1 MRCPVCHRRLTIGA
15 ACPVHGQRPSP
26 GLPAEPLPLP
36 DVPGLT
42 SAALLGK
49 GGFSHVFTAYREED
63 GREVA
68 LKLGLGPH
76 HERFAREAAA
86 LRRLGPPTAPE
97 LLQHGTTRGRP
108 FLVLEHLHGQTLA
121 AWMAALP
128 GTGAA
133 SVPRVRELLSG
144 LCAAV
149 ERVHAAGLAHRDLK
163 PENIFLREG
172 GALSLLDLGLARFLD
187 EPGEGVAPDAEAQ
200 GFTPVGQRLGTPI
213 YMSPEQCLD
222 AREAGAAAD
231 IYALGVLLF
240 ELLTGSPPFTG
251 GSEEIR
257 HGHVSLRPP
266 RVSERASVPA
276 ALDEVLRRC
285 LAKSPTERYA
295 RASEVLSAF
304 DVACR
309 EEASA
314 AGPSPS
320 VAAPVAVLPTSGT
333 GLRPVALLGVHAEL
347 TVDALLAAVEPH
359 GGTLAR
365 VRSHGYVV
373 AFSES
378 HSAEAN
384 LRAGALVARR
394 LAEEG
399 RAGAVLHLAE
409 LHVYPGATTTRVAGA
424 ALEAL
429 ADWWPEDLAVGEASV
444 TPAAAARLGH
454 GATEPAA
461 TEASRPR
468 DESLRLRLHDG
479 GASTSSSEA
488 PPLSGREAVVAVLMG
503 EAALCLGDGVP
514 GFCVLTGEV
523 GHGKSRVME
532 TLAARLEGEGRA
544 RVVRLR
550 AASPDA
556 VTQEPLHDALMVAL
570 SRAPSVSSGP
580 QPHGAEPASGEPPA
594 RSTQLQAERT
604 ANLVGREATPLLL
617 RQKGSPPLAD
627 VRHATARAL
636 AEELRHHARQ
646 APLVLLVDDGHLA
659 DPTSLDALEV
669 ATLAGTRAPLWV
681 CIAARPALLGLRP
694 HLGERSARVSHHALP
709 PLSPEASRALLLRLL
724 RPAEHIPEPVLARL
738 EQLAQGV
745 PLSLVELAGALRAA
759 GALRTSPGGGWYVA
773 PDALLDVSITPLFER
788 LAARSLAGLPEAH
801 RVLAR
806 LCAVL
811 GTEVEVARVDAAL
824 RQLDLNEET
833 ERVASL
839 DAGAGLQRLARTGL
853 LRPSGPG
860 RFAFRHPLLREA
872 LEALLPPPT
881 RRALH
886 AAALRATPT
895 EGLAERRRRAH
906 HAAACGA
913 HAEATATFL
922 ALAED
927 ARRAH
932 LSVEA
937 EQYYTRALA
946 LLPEAD
952 GERRARALAGRGRV
966 RHRLQRFREG
976 LADLAAARV
985 LAEARKDVALQV
997 DLLLEEA
1004 TARDWM
1010 EDADGS
1016 SACTREALERI
1027 EQLDDPRLSLRCTLA
1042 RGRLHV
1048 RQGEWGAAARVL
1060 TSAVEGAERARDHET
1075 LVVAGALLGSAL
1087 TFLDRTEEAATRFDE
1102 ALIRC
1107 EDTGDALHLAATLIN
1122 RVLLWLRL
1130 GDVGRMEQDLRRAMA
1145 LGREL
1150 GHAQV
1155 ERWSTFNLAEVLY
1168 MQGRLE
1174 EALPLARRVHELGVR
1189 FFREH
1194 PVPVDALLLARI
1206 GAALGDL
1213 TEAARQ
1219 LRWIEAHC
1227 PPESLPP
1234 TAVMRRLVELQ
1245 VREAAPGSA
1254 APDAQAWQALAEDAD
1269 TYASADEKAEI
1280 LLQAARGALQ
1290 SGRTR
1295 EARDWLERAERA
1307 VEGAPLWR
1315 PRLESL
1321 RASLWAV

>member
-1 MRCPVCHRRLTIGA
+1 MRCPVCHRRVATGA
-15 ACPVHGQRPSP
+15 TCPVHGQRPLP
-26 GLPAEPLPLP
+26 GPSAEPLPLP

-42 SAALLGK
+42 GASLLGK
-49 GGFSHVFTAYREED
+49 GGFSHVFTAYREDD

-86 LRRLGPPTAPE
+86 LRRVGPPTAPE

-133 SVPRVRELLSG
+133 SVPRVRELLRG

-149 ERVHAAGLAHRDLK
+149 EHVHAAGLAHRDLK

-187 EPGEGVAPDAEAQ
+187 EPGDAAALDAEAP
-200 GFTPVGQRLGTPI
+200 GFTPVGQRLGTPV
-213 YMSPEQCLD
+213 YMAPEQCLD
-222 AREAGAAAD
+222 AREAGTSAD
-231 IYALGVLLF
+231 IYALGILLF

-266 RVSERASVPA
+266 RVSERAAVPA

-285 LAKSPTERYA
+285 LAKSPPERFA
-295 RASEVLSAF
+295 RASDVLSAF
-304 DVACR
+304 DAACR
-309 EEASA
+309 EEAPA
-314 AGPSPS
+314 LGPAPS
-320 VAAPVAVLPTSGT
+320 VVTSVAVAPAPGP

-347 TVDALLAAVEPH
+347 AVDALLAAVEPQ

-365 VRSHGYVV
+365 VGSPGYVV
-373 AFSES
+373 VFSES

-394 LAEEG
+394 LVEEG

-409 LHVYPGATTTRVAGA
+409 LHVYPGATTTRVAGS
-424 ALEAL
+424 ALTAL
-429 ADWWPEDLAVGEASV
+429 ADWWPGDLAVGQAYV
-444 TPAAAARLGH
+444 TPAAAARLGP
-454 GATEPAA
+454 GATEPVSQGAA
-461 TEASRPR
+461 RPR
-468 DESLRLRLHDG
+468 DEGLRLRLHDG
-479 GASTSSSEA
+479 GASSSSSEP
-488 PPLSGREAVVAVLMG
+488 PPLSGREAVVDALAA
-503 EAALCLGDGVP
+503 EAARCLDEGVP
-514 GFCVLTGEV
+514 GLCVLTGDV
-523 GHGKSRVME
+523 GHGKSRLME
-532 TLAARLEGEGRA
+532 ALATRLEGAGRA

-550 AASPDA
+550 APSPDA
-556 VTQEPLHDALMVAL
+556 VTQESLPDALMAAL
-570 SRAPSVSSGP
+570 TSRAPASTDT
-580 QPHGAEPASGEPPA
+580 PAADTSGEHPAPPTPLA
-594 RSTQLQAERT
+594 GAHAASLA
-604 ANLVGREATPLLL
+604 GREVSPLLP
-617 RQKGSPPLAD
+617 RQRGAPPLAD

-636 AEELRHHARQ
+636 AEALRHQARQ
-646 APLVLLVDDGHLA
+646 APLVLLVDDAHLA

-788 LAARSLAGLPEAH
+788 LAARALAGLPEAH

-824 RQLDLNEET
+824 RHLDLNEET

-839 DAGAGLQRLARTGL
+839 DAGAGLHRLARAGL
-853 LRPSGPG
+853 LRPAGPG

-872 LEALLPPPT
+872 LEGLLPPPT

-895 EGLAERRRRAH
+895 EGLSERRRRAH
-906 HAAACGA
+906 HAASCGA

-922 ALAED
+922 ALAEE

-937 EQYYTRALA
+937 EQHYTRSLA
-946 LLPEAD
+946 LMSEGD
-952 GERRARALAGRGRV
+952 TERRARALAGRGRV

-1010 EDADGS
+1010 EDVEGS
-1016 SACTREALERI
+1016 AACTREALERI

-1102 ALIRC
+1102 ALARC
-1107 EDTGDALHLAATLIN
+1107 EEAGDALHLAATLIN

-1130 GDVGRMEQDLRRAMA
+1130 GDVGRMEEDLRRGMA

-1206 GAALGDL
+1206 GAALGDVA
-1213 TEAARQ
+1213 EAARQ
-1219 LRWIEAHC
+1219 LRWIESHC

-1245 VREAAPGSA
+1245 VGESAPGGLT
-1254 APDAQAWQALAEDAD
+1254 PDAQAWQALAEDAD

-1280 LLQAARGALQ
+1280 LLQAARGALK

-1295 EARDWLERAERA
+1295 EARTWLERAERA

-1321 RASLWAV
+1321 RASLWAL

>member
-1 MRCPVCHRRLTIGA
+1 MRCPVCHRRVATGA
-15 ACPVHGQRPSP
+15 VCPVHGQRPSP
-26 GLPAEPLPLP
+26 GPSAEPLPLA
-36 DVPGLT
+36 DAPGLT
-42 SAALLGK
+42 GVALLGK
-49 GGFSHVFTAYREED
+49 GGFSQVFTAYREED

-86 LRRLGPPTAPE
+86 LRRVGPPTAPE

-144 LCAAV
+144 LCSAV
-149 ERVHAAGLAHRDLK
+149 ERVHSVGLAHRDLK

-172 GALSLLDLGLARFLD
+172 GALSLLDFGLARFLD
-187 EPGEGVAPDAEAQ
+187 EPGDEAASDVEAP

-213 YMSPEQCLD
+213 YMSPELCLD
-222 AREAGAAAD
+222 AREAGTAAD

-240 ELLTGSPPFTG
+240 ELLTGAPPFIG

-266 RVSERASVPA
+266 RVSERARVPV
-276 ALDEVLRRC
+276 ALDDVLRGC
-285 LAKSPTERYA
+285 LAKSPTERFA
-295 RASEVLSAF
+295 RASELLAAF
-304 DVACR
+304 DAACR
-309 EEASA
+309 EEAPA
-314 AGPSPS
+314 MGVAPSLAPP
-320 VAAPVAVLPTSGT
+320 VAALPASGM
-333 GLRPVALLGVHAEL
+333 GARPVALLGVHAEL
-347 TVDALLAAVEPH
+347 AVDALLAVVEPH

-365 VRSHGYVV
+365 VHSRGYVV

-394 LAEEG
+394 LVEEG

-409 LHVYPGATTTRVAGA
+409 SYVYPGATTTRVAGA

-429 ADWWPEDLAVGEASV
+429 ADWWPEDLAVGEVCV
-444 TPAAAARLGH
+444 TPAAASRLGP
-454 GATEPAA
+454 GATEPAVSGA
-461 TEASRPR
+461 T
-468 DESLRLRLHDG
+468 SLHLRLHDG

-488 PPLSGREAVVAVLMG
+488 PPLSGRDAEVDALVA
-503 EAALCLGDGVP
+503 EAARCLDEGVP
-514 GFCVLTGEV
+514 GLCVLTGDV
-523 GHGKSRVME
+523 GHGKSRLIDA
-532 TLAARLEGEGRA
+532 LAARFEREGRA
-544 RVVRLR
+544 RVVRVQ
-550 AASPDA
+550 APSPDA
-556 VTQEPLHDALMVAL
+556 VRQEPLHDALRSAISDDLTPVA
-570 SRAPSVSSGP
+570 SSGP
-580 QPHGAEPASGEPPA
+580 AP
-594 RSTQLQAERT
+594 R
-604 ANLVGREATPLLL
+604 
-617 RQKGSPPLAD
+617 GSAPPLAD
-627 VRHATARAL
+627 ARHSIARAL
-636 AEELRHHARQ
+636 AEELRNRARQ
-646 APLVLLVDDGHLA
+646 SPLVLLVDDGHLA

-669 ATLAGTRAPLWV
+669 ATLAGTQAPLWV

-694 HLGERSARVSHHALP
+694 HLGDRSARVSRHALP

-788 LAARSLAGLPEAH
+788 LAARALAGLPEAH

-824 RQLDLNEET
+824 RHLEPNEET

-839 DAGAGLQRLARTGL
+839 DAGAGLQRLARAGL
-853 LRPSGPG
+853 LRSSGLG
-860 RFAFRHPLLREA
+860 RFSFRHPLLREA
-872 LEALLPPPT
+872 LEALLPPPA

-895 EGLAERRRRAH
+895 DNPSERRRRAH

-913 HAEATATFL
+913 HGEATATFL
-922 ALAED
+922 ALAEE

-937 EQYYTRALA
+937 EQHYTRALA

-1010 EDADGS
+1010 EDVDGS
-1016 SACTREALERI
+1016 AACTREALERI

-1075 LVVAGALLGSAL
+1075 LVVSGALLGSAL
-1087 TFLDRTEEAATRFDE
+1087 TFLDRTEDAAERFDE
-1102 ALIRC
+1102 ALTRC
-1107 EDTGDALHLAATLIN
+1107 EVAGDALHLAATLIN

-1206 GAALGDL
+1206 GAASGDL
-1213 TEAARQ
+1213 AEATRQ
-1219 LRWIEAHC
+1219 LRWIESHC

-1245 VREAAPGSA
+1245 VREASPGIA
-1254 APDAQAWQALAEDAD
+1254 TPDSRAWHALAEDAD
-1269 TYASADEKAEI
+1269 MYASADEKAEI
-1280 LLQAARGALQ
+1280 LLQAARGAFQ
-1290 SGRTR
+1290 SGRME
-1295 EARDWLERAERA
+1295 EARMWLERAERA